1 MEIFNDLK
9 NKKCNYSSKIE
20 SNKYTQSN
28 WTGGDT
34 DKSVIKD
41 TSNHI
46 METVKNESLQN
57 ALDEQILKSVKNES
71 LQHAVDNECVKYTKQ
86 VMIKKYKTLYEL
98 ILSIKDHN
106 YTILEENEKDKYVSE
121 QKILLCSKVDDEYE
135 TYNFNKRILS
145 KSLICSNLQKNKDNL
160 LSSILFYNDYFNIN
174 LIICHDNKFYKTGL
188 KNYDNIYIKYTK
200 YGWVI
205 ININVDNIEY
215 ENILDFKYGIELDL
229 KTNFIYNQYLKAISN
244 YKSDELINISKE
256 LNIDLLKVDGKK
268 KIKKDLYEEINLIK
282 LYN

>member
-9 NKKCNYSSKIE
+9 NKNCNYSSKIE

-28 WTGGDT
+28 WAGADNGQ
-34 DKSVIKD
+34 SAMKD

-46 METVKNESLQN
+46 MEIVKNESLQN
-57 ALDEQILKSVKNES
+57 ALDGQILKSVKNES

-121 QKILLCSKVDDEYE
+121 QKMLLCSKVDDEYE

-160 LSSILFYNDYFNIN
+160 LSLILFYNDYFNIN
-174 LIICHDNKFYKTGL
+174 LIILHDNKFYKTGL

-200 YGWVI
+200 YGWTT
-205 ININVDNIEY
+205 ININLDNIEY

-268 KIKKDLYEEINLIK
+268 KIKKDLYEEINILK

>member
-9 NKKCNYSSKIE
+9 SKNYNYSSKIE
-20 SNKYTQSN
+20 SNKYTQSK

-34 DKSVIKD
+34 EKSVIKE
-41 TSNHI
+41 TSNHT
-46 METVKNESLQN
+46 MGSVENESLQH
-57 ALDEQILKSVKNES
+57 ALDGQILKSVKNES

-121 QKILLCSKVDDEYE
+121 QKMLLCSKVDDEYE

-160 LSSILFYNDYFNIN
+160 LSLILFYNDYFNIN

-268 KIKKDLYEEINLIK
+268 KIKKDLYEEINILK

>member
-9 NKKCNYSSKIE
+9 NKNCNYSSKIE

-28 WTGGDT
+28 WAGADNGQ
-34 DKSVIKD
+34 SAMKD

-121 QKILLCSKVDDEYE
+121 QKMLLCSKVDDEYE

-174 LIICHDNKFYKTGL
+174 LIICHDNKLYKTGL

-268 KIKKDLYEEINLIK
+268 KIKKDLYEEINILK

>member
-9 NKKCNYSSKIE
+9 NKNCNYSSKIE

-28 WTGGDT
+28 WTGDNEQ
-34 DKSVIKD
+34 SVIQE

-57 ALDEQILKSVKNES
+57 ALDEQLLENVKNES

-86 VMIKKYKTLYEL
+86 EMIKKYKSLYEL
-98 ILSIKDHN
+98 ILSIRDHN
-106 YTILEENEKDKYVSE
+106 YTILEEKEKDKYVSE
-121 QKILLCSKVDDEYE
+121 QKMLLCSKVDDEYG

>member
-9 NKKCNYSSKIE
+9 NKNCNYSSKIE
-20 SNKYTQSN
+20 LNKYTQCN
-28 WTGGDT
+28 WSGDDTG
-34 DKSVIKD
+34 KSGIQE
-41 TSNHI
+41 TYNHI
-46 METVKNESLQN
+46 IKNESLQH
-57 ALDEQILKSVKNES
+57 ADKQILENVKNES

-86 VMIKKYKTLYEL
+86 EMIKKYKSLYEL

-106 YTILEENEKDKYVSE
+106 YTILEEKEKDKYVSE
-121 QKILLCSKVDDEYE
+121 QKMLLCSKVDDEYE
-135 TYNFNKRILS
+135 TYNLNKKILS

-160 LSSILFYNDYFNIN
+160 LSLILFYNDYFNIN
-174 LIICHDNKFYKTGL
+174 LIICHDNKYYKTGL
-188 KNYDNIYIKYTK
+188 KIYDNIYIKYTK

-268 KIKKDLYEEINLIK
+268 KIKKDLYEEINILK